1 MTFNMKSLKNES
13 GSVSVEAAFYFV
25 MFFAL
30 CALVADY
37 SIVFINKGRLERIN
51 HSLASIVRER
61 TALYDGNEE
70 IAQVDIDN
78 IKKVADFLMKG
89 TRYEDKYSI
98 HVDAIYF
105 KESDND
111 TIKEILKHDR
121 FAVNTKNVCSQQ
133 TTNLEMKNII
143 SLSPWSYS
151 EKTKKERWTPLYQVS
166 LCVPGEN
173 SLFNKAIGGISGNK
187 LNDIFIRNIVVPR

>member
-1 MTFNMKSLKNES
+1 MNFKMKLLKNES
-13 GSVSVEAAFYFV
+13 GSVSVETAFYFV
-25 MFFAL
+25 MFFVL

-61 TALYDGNEE
+61 TALYSGNEQ
-70 IAQVDIDN
+70 ITQADVDN
-78 IKKVADFLMKG
+78 IKKVADLLMKD
-89 TRYEDKYSI
+89 TRYEDQYSI

-105 KESDND
+105 KESKND
-111 TIKEILKHDR
+111 AAKEILKHDK
-121 FAVNTKNVCSQQ
+121 FSVNTNNMCTQQ
-133 TTNLEMKNII
+133 NTDLEMKNII

-151 EKTKKERWTPLYQVS
+151 EKTKKERWSPLYQVS

-173 SLFNKAIGGISGNK
+173 SLFNKAIGNISGNK
-187 LNDIFIRNIVVPR
+187 LNDILIRNVVVPR

>member
-1 MTFNMKSLKNES
+1 MSFKIKSLKNES

-61 TALYDGNEE
+61 TALYGGHEE
-70 IAQVDIDN
+70 ITQADVDN
-78 IKKVADFLMKG
+78 IKKVADLLMKD

-98 HVDAIYF
+98 HIDAIYF
-105 KESDND
+105 EESEND
-111 TIKEILKHDR
+111 ATKKILKHDK
-121 FAVNTKNVCSQQ
+121 FSVNTKNVFSQQ
-133 TTNLEMKNII
+133 HTDLEIKNII

-166 LCVPGEN
+166 LYVPGEN
-173 SLFNKAIGGISGNK
+173 SLFNKAIGNISGNK
-187 LNDIFIRNIVVPR
+187 LNDILIRNVVVPR